1 MVGACGDRS
10 GRFCRVAR
18 RSLLVPLLLL
28 GSACDNSKVSC
39 VPPTVTTGGGSTFVG
54 AVEVRQLGT
63 ATFSCVNSAPF
74 VVDVATPSFM
84 LVADGGRASDIDL
97 APIVNPLGATW
108 VTAPFNDLDPIGRNS
123 LQAAGQSVAAGL
135 FPHTPTY
142 TVPAGTYQFSV
153 PSFGTA
159 PTPVR
164 VYAIFNPRQTFTAGT
179 LNVNLHFCGFTDLSA
194 TSAAGNASFQ
204 TLWNEFR
211 RILLQA
217 GIQAQVAGT
226 YDCPSADQ
234 TRLAVI
240 ESLDANDNGQA
251 DELEDLFALSGQTA
265 AAGLSVFLVQE
276 IDDGDGDITSFI
288 AGIAG
293 GIPGPGPI
301 RGTIQS
307 GVAVTVGDNAIG
319 SLSNEQLVRRGRTM
333 AHEVGHYLGLFH
345 TTERCGADATVCEGV
360 PVPNVAFNVDPLSD
374 TPSCPKSADTDPVGP
389 AGPDGNVDGDECLAF
404 DGRNLMFWT
413 QPSPPSVR
421 DQISAD
427 QTFVVQRNPLV
438 Q

>member
-1 MVGACGDRS
+1 MVA
-10 GRFCRVAR
+10 
-18 RSLLVPLLLL
+18 LLMC

-39 VPPTVTTGGGSTFVG
+39 APPAVTTGGGSVFVG
-54 AVEVRQLGT
+54 AVEIRQIGT
-63 ATFSCVNSAPF
+63 ATYSCANSASF
-74 VVDVATPSFM
+74 AVDVATPSFM

-97 APIVNPLGATW
+97 APIVNPLGATF

-123 LQAAGQSVAAGL
+123 LQAAGQSVASGL
-135 FPHTPTY
+135 FPHTPAY
-142 TVPAGTYQFSV
+142 AIPSGTYQFSV
-153 PSFGTA
+153 PSLGTA

-164 VYAIFNPRQTFTAGT
+164 VYAIFNPRQTFSAGT
-179 LNVNLHFCGFTDLSA
+179 LHVNLHFCGLNDLSA
-194 TSAAGNASFQ
+194 ASAAGNASFQ
-204 TLWNEFR
+204 TLFNEFQ

-217 GIQAQVAGT
+217 GIQPQTAGT

-240 ESLDANDNGQA
+240 ENLDTNNNGQA
-251 DELEDLFALSGQTA
+251 DELEDLFALSGQAA
-265 AAGLSVFLVQE
+265 AAGLSIFFVQE
-276 IDDGDGDITSFI
+276 IDDGDGSDTSFI

-307 GVAVTVGDNAIG
+307 GVAVTIGDSTIG
-319 SLSNEQLVRRGRTM
+319 PLTTAQLLRRGRTM

-345 TTERCGADATVCEGV
+345 TTERCGADATVCESV

-374 TPSCPKSADTDPVGP
+374 TPACPKSADADPPGP

-413 QPSPPSVR
+413 QPTPPSVR

-427 QTFVVQRNPLV
+427 QTFVLQRNPMV